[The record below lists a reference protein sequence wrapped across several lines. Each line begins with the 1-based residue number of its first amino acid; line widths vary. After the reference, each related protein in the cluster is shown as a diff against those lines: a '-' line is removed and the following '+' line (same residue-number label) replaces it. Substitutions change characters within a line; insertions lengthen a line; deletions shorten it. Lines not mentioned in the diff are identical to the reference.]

1 MKRGVFY
8 YIFGRFLQSVMVLW
22 VIVTLLFLLFRLA
35 PSNPLASYID
45 TTFTKEQEATLLAR
59 FGLDKPLHEQ
69 YIIYLVNLVKL
80 DLGETFSYAG
90 KSVLDILS
98 ADLPNTVY
106 LTLSSLFLA
115 YIVGGLGGIAMAAV
129 RGSKIER
136 VGTIFTL
143 MTRAAP
149 SFWVGMLLL
158 TFFAF
163 QWKVLPSSGIGPA
176 MVRYRWE
183 TEWDKLMSPVFWRHM
198 ILPTFT
204 LAVYLHGLPL
214 LLMRSNM
221 LEVLDQDYVTMSRL
235 AGYSEWQVLIHT
247 AARNALL
254 PVLTALTLGIG
265 YSIGGNVVIENVF
278 SWPGLGRTLVRAV
291 QQADYP
297 LAQGAFFVIALI
309 IVFMNFIADILYSL
323 LDPRVGATAQ
333 AQIS

>member
-1 MKRGVFY
+1 MNRSIAY
-8 YIFGRFLQSVMVLW
+8 YIIGRFLQSVMVLW

-35 PSNPLASYID
+35 PSNPMASYID
-45 TTFTKEQEATLLAR
+45 TEFTKEQEAALLAR
-59 FGLDKPLHEQ
+59 FGLDRPLHEQ
-69 YIIYLVNLVKL
+69 YVIYLINLLKL
-80 DLGETFSYAG
+80 DLGDTFHYAG
-90 KSVLDILS
+90 TSVMEILQ
-98 ADLPNTVY
+98 ADLPNTLY
-106 LTLSSLFLA
+106 LTMSSLLLA
-115 YIVGGLGGIAMAAV
+115 YSVGVLGGIAMAAL
-129 RGSKIER
+129 RGSLIER
-136 VGTIFTL
+136 VGTTVTL

-149 SFWVGMLLL
+149 QFWVGMLLL

-163 QWKVLPSSGIGPA
+163 QWKLLPSSGIGPA
-176 MVRYRWE
+176 LVRYRWE
-183 TEWDKLMSPVFWRHM
+183 TEWDKLTSPVFWRHM

-221 LEVLDQDYVTMSRL
+221 LEVLDQDFIVMGRL
-235 AGYSEWQVLIHT
+235 AGYSESRLMIQH

-297 LAQGAFFVIALI
+297 LAQGAFFLIAFI
-309 IVFMNFIADILYSL
+309 IVFLNFIADILYSL
-323 LDPRVGATAQ
+323 LDPRVGASAQ
-333 AQIS
+333 ARLS